1 MAYSYQERYL
11 GGVMAINDSFWQI
24 FSRRKSAYIGL
35 FIIVSYVII
44 ALFAPWIAP
53 HDYRAQDRTS
63 IMEGPSSEYPL
74 GTDRVGRCLLSR
86 IIFGARISLT
96 VGLVAVGIGS
106 SIGLVIGS
114 ISGYMGGW
122 VDRIVMGLVDI
133 VWSFPTM
140 LLAIALTAILQPGLH
155 SVIIALGLVSWPEYA
170 RIIRSQFLAVK
181 QKEFVE
187 AARSVGASDFRI
199 IRKHLLPNSIAPVI
213 VVATLGMA
221 TAVLVEAT
229 FSYLGLGAQPPQPSW
244 GSILSMGK
252 DFIYH
257 QPLMSIA
264 PGVAIMIM
272 VLGFNLLGDA
282 IRDVMDPRLKK

>member
-1 MAYSYQERYL
+1 M
-11 GGVMAINDSFWQI
+11 
-24 FSRRKSAYIGL
+24 FSKRKSAYVGL
-35 FIIVSYVII
+35 VIILGFIVI

-53 HDYRAQDRTS
+53 HDYRVQDRSS
-63 IMEGPSSEYPL
+63 IMESPSLEYPL

-86 IIFGARISLT
+86 IIYGARISLT
-96 VGLVAVGIGS
+96 VGLVSVGIGAS
-106 SIGLVIGS
+106 LGLLIGS

-122 VDRIVMGLVDI
+122 VDRVIMGFVDI

-140 LLAIALTAILQPGLH
+140 LLAIALTAILQPGLQ

-199 IRKHLLPNSIAPVI
+199 IKNHLLPNSIAPII
-213 VVATLGMA
+213 VVGTLGMA

-229 FSYLGLGAQPPQPSW
+229 FSYLGLGAQPPEPSW

-264 PGVAIMIM
+264 PGLAIMIM
-272 VLGFNLLGDA
+272 VLGFNLFGDA
-282 IRDVMDPRLKK
+282 IRDIMDPRLKN

>member
-1 MAYSYQERYL
+1 MT
-11 GGVMAINDSFWQI
+11 DSFWRV

-35 FIIVSYVII
+35 FIIVAFVVI

-53 HDYRAQDRTS
+53 HDYRFQDRGRA
-63 IMEGPSSEYPL
+63 MEAPTADYPL
-74 GTDRVGRCLLSR
+74 GTDRVGRCVLSR
-86 IIFGARISLT
+86 IIHGARISLT
-96 VGLVAVGIGS
+96 VGMVSVGIGAS
-106 SIGLVIGS
+106 LGLLIGS

-122 VDRIVMGLVDI
+122 VDRIIMGLVDV

-140 LLAIALTAILQPGLH
+140 LLAIALTAILQPGLQ

-199 IRKHLLPNSIAPVI
+199 IRKHLIPNSIAPII
-213 VVATLGMA
+213 VVGTLGMA

-229 FSYLGLGAQPPQPSW
+229 FSYLGLGAQPPLPSW

>member
-1 MAYSYQERYL
+1 M
-11 GGVMAINDSFWQI
+11 
-24 FSRRKSAYIGL
+24 GL
-35 FIIVSYVII
+35 FIILAFIII
-44 ALFAPWIAP
+44 AIFAPWIAP
-53 HDYRAQDRTS
+53 HGFAEQDRSS
-63 IMEGPSSEYPL
+63 IMEPPSMRYPL
-74 GTDRVGRCLLSR
+74 GTDRIGRCLFSR
-86 IIFGARISLT
+86 IIYGARISLT
-96 VGLVAVGIGS
+96 VGLVSVGIGA
-106 SIGLVIGS
+106 SIGLFIGS

-122 VDRIVMGLVDI
+122 VDRLIMGLVDI

-140 LLAIALTAILQPGLH
+140 LLAIALTAILQPGLQ

-170 RIIRSQFLAVK
+170 RVIRSQFLAIK

-199 IRKHLLPNSIAPVI
+199 ITKHLLPNSIAPIIVI
-213 VVATLGMA
+213 GTMGMA

-272 VLGFNLLGDA
+272 VLGFNLFGDA
-282 IRDVMDPRLKK
+282 IRDIMDPRLKN